1 MAVDQSDRQGPL
13 PGFWRTSLL
22 PSEPRW
28 LPTPRGR
35 EQAGVWQLL
44 PALSPR
50 MDSRSPTTGGGGL
63 DGKEHGLPG
72 RSVQGVG
79 ARGASQT
86 SSSKWPLVCTRLEE
100 QASRLCAGR

>member
-1 MAVDQSDRQGPL
+1 MAVDESDRQGPL
-13 PGFWRTSLL
+13 PGFWRASLL

-28 LPTPRGR
+28 LPTHRGR

-44 PALSPR
+44 PALSLR
-50 MDSRSPTTGGGGL
+50 TDSRSPTTNGGL
-63 DGKEHGLPG
+63 DGKERGLPG

-79 ARGASQT
+79 APGASQT